1 MDVRR
6 GAAKLP
12 HAVSLAR
19 FGRLRSV
26 TFRHE
31 QYISSIPTGEASS
44 GSVVMG
50 QDYVPFSEMLGL
62 WARVKHGQHMPSG
75 CKVSSCSGL
84 LTGRL
89 YSLGLGVLADVGRPL
104 LSQSPFMRQVSCS
117 KP

>member
-31 QYISSIPTGEASS
+31 HYVSSIPTGELDSCRYT
-44 GSVVMG
+44 G
-50 QDYVPFSEMLGL
+50 YVPAIF
-62 WARVKHGQHMPSG
+62 
-75 CKVSSCSGL
+75 CC
-84 LTGRL
+84 
-89 YSLGLGVLADVGRPL
+89 
-104 LSQSPFMRQVSCS
+104 LSPNLVFSPFL
-117 KP
+117 